1 MPPRPPTAPAR
12 LARREEAR
20 VLARA
25 CAIAA
30 ALLAFTVAV
39 PFSPTAPRALGLAL
53 CALAVALW
61 GALTVAGDRV
71 RAWHLHALLSVATGL
86 ATLALSASTTPF
98 GALVTAVSFL
108 WIAIFSGVYH
118 RTRVLL
124 RYLVGI
130 AVGLGVGLWRAAA
143 PSGPQAWVFLL
154 VTFAGLAL
162 VLNRRVSALR
172 REAMTDTLTGAFTR
186 RAFERA
192 AELDMARASRTGM
205 PMTLAVIDLDDFK
218 RVNDAHGH
226 ARGDEVLVG
235 LTAEWQA
242 TLPRDVL
249 LGRRGGDEFALLFP
263 GRTLAEAEDE
273 VRALSDDL
281 CGWSAGLAQWDGG
294 RDLSDL
300 FVAADADLY
309 ASKAG
314 GRPAPP
320 PDPRSGDGVDRPEG
334 TGVGQEG
341 PTGAGDAG
349 ASGVG
354 RGMGSEPTAL

>member
-1 MPPRPPTAPAR
+1 MPARPLTAPSR

-30 ALLAFTVAV
+30 GVLAVTVAV
-39 PFSPTAPRALGLAL
+39 PFSPTAPRALGAVL
-53 CALAVALW
+53 CLLAVALW
-61 GALTVAGDRV
+61 ATLTLAADRA
-71 RAWHLHALLSVATGL
+71 RAWHLHAVLGTATVL
-86 ATLALSASTTPF
+86 VTLALSMSTTPF
-98 GALVTAVSFL
+98 GTLVTAVSYL

-118 RTRVLL
+118 RTHVLL
-124 RYLVGI
+124 RYLAMI
-130 AVGLGVGLWRAAA
+130 AAGLGVGLWRADAT
-143 PSGPQAWVFLL
+143 SGPQAWFFLL
-154 VTFAGLAL
+154 ATFAGIAL

-172 REAMTDTLTGAFTR
+172 REAMTDPLTGVFTR

-192 AELDMARASRTGM
+192 AELDMARASRTGQ
-205 PMTLAVIDLDDFK
+205 PLTLAVLDLDDFK
-218 RVNDAHGH
+218 LVNDAHGH

-281 CGWSAGLAQWDGG
+281 CGWSAGMAQWDGG
-294 RDLSDL
+294 RDLADL

-309 ASKAG
+309 ASKARTG
-314 GRPAPP
+314 PDAGQPRVGPAPTTP
-320 PDPRSGDGVDRPEG
+320 TTAARGRAEAGPA
-334 TGVGQEG
+334 GVGQ
-341 PTGAGDAG
+341 
-349 ASGVG
+349 
-354 RGMGSEPTAL
+354 GMGSESAAL